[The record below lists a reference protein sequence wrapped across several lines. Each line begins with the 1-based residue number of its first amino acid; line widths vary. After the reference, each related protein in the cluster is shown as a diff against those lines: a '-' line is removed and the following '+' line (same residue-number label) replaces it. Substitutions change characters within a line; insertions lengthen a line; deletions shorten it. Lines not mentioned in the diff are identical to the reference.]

1 MSDSGFSPHE
11 DEAAALVDRICDEF
25 ESQWQAGQR
34 PDIEA
39 CVANIID
46 PLRERIRSELLRSE
60 ILLRA
65 TLGES
70 PTRQDYERR
79 FPDWLDV
86 IDEAWI
92 SVERIR
98 KNVVSHA
105 KSNDRE
111 TPANTDLTIAWSD
124 SLRRESS
131 DWDSSHGEQSAAI
144 ETESS
149 DEAASR
155 AANAWI
161 GKRLGVYRLVAE
173 IARGGMGVVYKAID
187 ERLHRTVAIKM
198 ILGGQFASPEAV
210 RRFQLEARAAAALD
224 HSGIVP
230 IHEVNAYENAYYYV
244 MSYVDGMSLA
254 DRLKAGALPPLEAAE
269 LLLTV
274 AEAVGCAHQHQIVHR
289 DLKPGNILID
299 LEGHPRV
306 TDFGLAKR
314 CDDLNHLTIDGQVLG
329 TPGYMAPEQAAG
341 KSSDC
346 TPATDVY
353 ALGAVLYET
362 LCGRPPFEAVSYAEA
377 IELVQE
383 ELPSRPRQHCPEIPR
398 DLETICLKCLNKS
411 PLHRYSTA
419 SDLADDLRRFLHG
432 ERILAR
438 PLALWDRVG
447 QWARQRP
454 ALATTWVAMS
464 CFYLYHL
471 MRLYLTREVTVGSGE
486 SLAVTTTVV
495 GWSLAAWGYQRL
507 LGLNR
512 WNRKVLYAWAA
523 TDVLILTMF
532 LLRFDGPRSAYVMGY
547 FVLTAGAALRFR
559 VRLVWLVTGL
569 SVVGY
574 FVLLAEALLR
584 RPDKLPEH
592 HTSIAMFL
600 VGILTI
606 GIVQGLLL
614 VRVRRQI
621 REQAGGSHSPL
632 AAPDHG
638 SSARTG

>member
-1 MSDSGFSPHE
+1 MSDSELSPHE
-11 DEAAALVDRICDEF
+11 DDAAALVDRICDEF
-25 ESQWQAGQR
+25 ESQWQTGQR

-39 CVANIID
+39 CVASVVEA
-46 PLRERIRSELLRSE
+46 LRERLTSELLRSE

-65 TLGES
+65 TLGEL

-79 FPDWLDV
+79 FPDRLDV
-86 IDEAWI
+86 IEEAWI
-92 SVERIR
+92 SAARIQKKAAPNSKSY
-98 KNVVSHA
+98 KN
-105 KSNDRE
+105 E

-124 SLRRESS
+124 SSRHES
-131 DWDSSHGEQSAAI
+131 SAAI
-144 ETESS
+144 DIESAG
-149 DEAASR
+149 EAASR
-155 AANAWI
+155 ESNSWI

-173 IARGGMGVVYKAID
+173 IARGGMGVVYKAVD

-224 HSGIVP
+224 HSGSVP
-230 IHEVNAYENAYYYV
+230 IHEVNAHENAYYYV

-254 DRLKAGALPPLEAAE
+254 DRLKAGPLPPLEAAE
-269 LLLTV
+269 LILTV

-299 LEGHPRV
+299 SEGNPRV

-314 CDDLNHLTIDGQVLG
+314 CDDLDQLTMDGQVLG

-353 ALGAVLYET
+353 ALGAVLYES
-362 LCGRPPFEAVSYAEA
+362 LCGRPPFDAVSYAEA

-383 ELPSRPRQHCPEIPR
+383 EPAPPPRQHRPEIPR

-411 PLHRYSTA
+411 PYQRYPNA
-419 SDLADDLRRFLHG
+419 SELADDLRRFLHG

-471 MRLYLTREVTVGSGE
+471 MRLYLTREVAAGSGE
-486 SLAVTTTVV
+486 SMTVTTTVL

-507 LGLNR
+507 LGVNR
-512 WNRKVLYAWAA
+512 WNRQVLYAWAA
-523 TDVLILTMF
+523 TDVLILTLF
-532 LLRFDGPRSAYVMGY
+532 LLRFDGPSSSYVMGY

-574 FVLLAEALLR
+574 FVLLFDALLR

-621 REQAGGSHSPL
+621 REQAGGSGSNL
-632 AAPDHG
+632 AG
-638 SSARTG
+638 SHHRSSSGVSASRKRVWLKR